1 MVKTSFEETKHTIW
15 NLPDE
20 MWALYEVFRSIDW
33 NKPEEQ
39 SPKEKALLN
48 AVIAKQEKIIE
59 SMED

>member
-1 MVKTSFEETKHTIW
+1 MEYNIW

-39 SPKEKALLN
+39 TPEEKTLLN
-48 AVIAKQEKIIE
+48 AIIAKQKKIIQLMDE
-59 SMED
+59 

>member
-1 MVKTSFEETKHTIW
+1 
-15 NLPDE
+15 

-48 AVIAKQEKIIE
+48 AIIIKQKKLIE
-59 SMED
+59 LIEE